1 LAGKSKDILVASY
14 FAVSQIHQNQLDGLG
29 VGITVYHD
37 IIETYWE
44 DLYPKKKRMK
54 GRINAIE
61 WWIGRTETALAQVKP
76 VSMSSETKDGILE
89 NLEKIQTMLDNKLP
103 EAPLVRPILRALD
116 NFKAVSKEE
125 PVPEA
130 PPPQEKIP
138 EPVTS
143 APAAAP
149 VASPQPEAV
158 EMASEADAQKIAA
171 SGFKIIGRA
180 ASYLINNH
188 SVSPLGYRYARMS
201 VWSSIEDLP
210 MAADGN
216 KTIIPPPDL
225 QFVNILKDLK
235 AKGNFKNLLEA
246 AESKVVELIFW
257 LDLNRYAAE
266 ALTGL
271 GDQYEKAKDAVCMET
286 AFFLNRLSGLDGL
299 AFADG
304 TPFADNE
311 TKEWI
316 REIGFSDVTE
326 MAAPVTPISPS
337 GEDGQGKN
345 VLAEEIANAHMLA
358 KTKKLKEAVELLSDN
373 LKKSV
378 SDKEKLLWRIGL
390 SQVLIGSK
398 KADMT
403 LPHLEHILSDIEDYK
418 LEKWDPDIALNGYK
432 TVLAALKT
440 QKDDDAKS
448 KAKDILGKIAKLDA
462 VEAFKIG

>member
-1 LAGKSKDILVASY
+1 
-14 FAVSQIHQNQLDGLG
+14 
-29 VGITVYHD
+29 
-37 IIETYWE
+37 
-44 DLYPKKKRMK
+44 MK

-61 WWIGRTETALAQVKP
+61 WWIGRTETALAQVKQGP
-76 VSMSSETKDGILE
+76 IPSETKDSILE
-89 NLEKIQTMLDNKLP
+89 NLDKIQQFLDDNLP
-103 EAPLVRPILRALD
+103 EPCLVRPISRALD
-116 NFKAVSKEE
+116 NFKTVSKEE

-130 PPPQEKIP
+130 PPPQEKRP

-149 VASPQPEAV
+149 VAPPPPEAV
-158 EMASEADAQKIAA
+158 EMASEADAQKMSE

-201 VWSSIEDLP
+201 VWSCLDSLP
-210 MAADGN
+210 MTADGN

-246 AESKVVELIFW
+246 AESKVVEFTFW

-271 GDQYEKAKDAVCMET
+271 GDQYEKAKDAVCQET
-286 AFFLNRLSGLDGL
+286 AFFLNRLSGLEGL
-299 AFADG
+299 TFSDG

-316 REIGFSDVTE
+316 KDIGFSDVTE
-326 MAAPVTPISPS
+326 MAAPVIPISPS
-337 GEDGQGKN
+337 GEDGQEKN
-345 VLAEEIANAHMLA
+345 FMAEEIANAHMLA
-358 KTKKLKEAVELLSDN
+358 KRKKLKDAVELLSDN

-403 LPHLEHILSDIEDYK
+403 MPHLEHILSDIENYK

-462 VEAFKIG
+462 VEALNLGK